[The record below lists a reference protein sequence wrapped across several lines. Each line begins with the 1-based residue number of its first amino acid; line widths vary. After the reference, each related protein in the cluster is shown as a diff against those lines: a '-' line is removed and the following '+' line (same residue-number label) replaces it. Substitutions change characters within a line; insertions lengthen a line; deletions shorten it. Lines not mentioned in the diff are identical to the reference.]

1 MHFMVK
7 EMLNISEF
15 TRNCVDFVN
24 AQSLDFCAM
33 FYKSLFVLFHFA
45 IPLSVSL
52 RFTASDYL
60 FGFFWPLYCQSFFDL
75 HLLITPLVSS
85 SSTFVCQSLIY
96 SCWLPLW
103 YHQALVLSVSLWF
116 TVSDYP
122 FGIIKLL
129 FCLSVF

>member
-33 FYKSLFVLFHFA
+33 FNRSLFVLFHFA

-52 RFTASDYL
+52 WFTSSNYPFGIIKL
-60 FGFFWPLYCQSFFDL
+60 FFCLLVFGLQ
-75 HLLITPLVSS
+75 LLITPLVSFGLDSITYIKNLTRNYWNIGNYCFAFCFLLDGAGGGS
-85 SSTFVCQSLIY
+85 SDGHNSF
-96 SCWLPLW
+96 
-103 YHQALVLSVSLWF
+103 A
-116 TVSDYP
+116 
-122 FGIIKLL
+122 
-129 FCLSVF
+129 